1 MAEAILAR
9 QNEAA
14 VRHGDETTWRVQSLR
29 EESRSSRAWLWTS
42 VSEDAVYFHIDPSR
56 GAEVARKL
64 FGTAGLHTV
73 IVCDRYSAYK
83 KMARIPGGLG
93 ISHHPLGGWIIG
105 CELECFFL
113 SVAFA
118 VEPGPVGGWS

>member
-1 MAEAILAR
+1 MAAAILAR

-42 VSEDAVYFHIDPSR
+42 VSEDAVYFHVDPSR

-83 KMARIPGGLG
+83 KMARIPGGLVMELTRFCGHLETVRRRCSDAENSFTLRAG
-93 ISHHPLGGWIIG
+93 IPAPDG
-105 CELECFFL
+105 
-113 SVAFA
+113 
-118 VEPGPVGGWS
+118 